1 MKVSIAKTSGFCM
14 GVRRAVDMVLNA
26 ANRYTEPIYT
36 FGPLIHNPQV
46 LRLLAEKKIAVMEA
60 IPEQGSGIVLIRAHG
75 VPPRTREKLEA
86 AGFTVI
92 DATCPRVVKV
102 QTIISRHAAQGNAVI
117 IIGDKDH
124 PEVVGLLGYAGD
136 RGVVADSLEAL
147 KALPAFEKAII
158 VAQTTQSTRLFDEV
172 GAWAAAHHPHYQV
185 FNTICPSTKNRQA
198 ETESLARQTD
208 VMVVVGGYNSG
219 NTQRLAQVSKKSGH
233 PVFHVETSEELDTN
247 VLAKSDHIG
256 ITAGASTPNWI
267 IKKIYRELE
276 AARFR
281 SKGPLARTLFSIQR
295 LLLLTNIYLAIGAGL
310 LCYSASLLRQ
320 GEHFLPHI
328 LIAMLYIFSMHTLN
342 RLTGIAE
349 DHYNDPYRA
358 AFYDKNMTVLAL
370 LALGAGGLGLAVAF
384 SLGVFPFLMLLVMS
398 GLGLSYNLYLVPK
411 GVSAIPF
418 RRIKDIPGSKTL
430 LISAAW
436 GVVVCAFPAAA
447 TDSLNLSSMFTALWL
462 AGIVFVR
469 SAFFDLID
477 MQGDRIAG
485 KETLPVLMGA
495 DRALRF
501 LKQMLAGLF
510 LFLLAA
516 TLLGVVSSL
525 GYLLL
530 VLPVTG
536 YLLLALYQRDTL
548 QSGLVLEFL
557 VESQFV
563 LAGFLALAWTM
574 TAS

>member
-14 GVRRAVDMVLNA
+14 GVRRAVDMVLDA

-46 LRLLAEKKIAVMEA
+46 LRLLAEKKISVMDA
-60 IPEQGSGIVLIRAHG
+60 IPQSGRGIVLIRAHG

-86 AGFTVI
+86 AGFTAI
-92 DATCPRVVKV
+92 DATCPRVIKV
-102 QTIISRHAAQGNAVI
+102 QTIISRHAAQGYAVI

-136 RGVVADSLEAL
+136 KGFVADSMDAL
-147 KALPAFEKAII
+147 KALPAFDKAII

-172 GAWAAAHHPHYQV
+172 SVWAETHRPHYQL
-185 FNTICPSTKNRQA
+185 FNTICPSTRDRQA
-198 ETESLARQTD
+198 ETEQLANAVD
-208 VMVVVGGYNSG
+208 VMIVVGGYNSG
-219 NTQRLAQVSKKSGH
+219 NTQRLARISEKSGK
-233 PVFHVETSEELDTN
+233 PVFHVETGENLDFKALESASH
-247 VLAKSDHIG
+247 VG

-281 SKGPLARTLFSIQR
+281 SKGALARGLFGFQR
-295 LLLLTNIYLAIGAGL
+295 LLLLTNLYLAIGAGL
-310 LCYSASLLRQ
+310 LCYCASLLRH
-320 GEHFLPHI
+320 GDPFVPHI

-358 AFYDKNMTVLAL
+358 AFYDKNMRMLAVLAV
-370 LALGAGGLGLAVAF
+370 GAGGAGLAIALSLGL
-384 SLGVFPFLMLLVMS
+384 FPFLLLLVMS
-398 GLGLSYNLYLVPK
+398 GLGLSYNLYLVPQSVK
-411 GVSAIPF
+411 GISF

-436 GVVVCAFPAAA
+436 GVAVCAFPAAA
-447 TDSLNLSSMFTALWL
+447 SGSLNIAALFTAAWL

-485 KETLPVLMGA
+485 KETLPILMGA

-501 LKQMLAGLF
+501 LKLVLAALFGL
-510 LFLLAA
+510 LLAA
-516 TLLGVVSSL
+516 ALLGVVSGL

-530 VLPVTG
+530 ILPVTG
-536 YLLLALYQRDTL
+536 LLLLALYERDRL
-548 QSGLVLEFL
+548 HSGLTLEFL

-563 LAGFLALAWTM
+563 LAGVLSLGWVAYLN
-574 TAS
+574 